1 MILKKVV
8 IKLDFYIFNKI
19 PTEQPVDYVYKM
31 LRGALAMV
39 YIFILRI
46 NNKSLKAKFVGVE
59 KISFRPY

>member
-1 MILKKVV
+1 M
-8 IKLDFYIFNKI
+8 DFYIFNKI

-31 LRGALAMV
+31 LRGALAVV

-46 NNKSLKAKFVGVE
+46 NNKSLKPKFVRVE